1 MVALVETRQLNFNYP
16 DEAKKALDNISFS
29 AGKGEFVLI
38 AGASGSGKTTLLK
51 HLKKELSPIGKRSGE
66 RLYKGQPFS
75 TLTPIQSAK
84 EVGMVFQNPDN
95 QIVMDTVMGELAF
108 ALENCGCAPD
118 IINKRIAEMVS
129 FLGFQHLIEESIHTL
144 SAGQKQMIN
153 LASVLILQPELVL
166 LDEPT
171 AQLDPVATRDFLT
184 LLKRVQE
191 ELGMTIIISEHRLD
205 DVLPLATRLIFMES
219 GKISYE
225 DKPQRGV
232 LQLAKTA
239 PSKLFIPQ
247 IPRLFIELG
256 KGECYFTVNEG
267 QRNLPTFKPVQ
278 PVEIPANVEKEQEAN
293 LIAKKLTF
301 QYEAQGRCILR
312 ELSLSLPKQGSLAL
326 VGKNGTGKSTLLLVL
341 AGLLKPRRG
350 KVRIDKQAILKLDL
364 ATRYQKIG
372 YLSQNPSYHFAND
385 TVLAEFVERGAQLA
399 LKDTKKTAQ
408 KMLEKLEIEH
418 LALRNPFDCSGGE
431 QQLIALGITLL
442 SNPQILLLDEPTKG
456 LDPVRKATLGIYL
469 KELEKEGVL
478 IIVATHD
485 LEFAARY
492 FNETAM
498 LFEGRIISKAPT
510 KEFFSDNFFYTTSI
524 NRLVRHSLPNALIWE
539 DVLPYVEN

>member
-29 AGKGEFVLI
+29 VDKGEFVLI

-66 RLYKGQPFS
+66 RFYKGQPFS

-118 IINKRIAEMVS
+118 VINKRIAEMVS
-129 FLGFQHLIEESIHTL
+129 FLGFQHLMEESIHTL

-205 DVLPLATRLIFMES
+205 DVLPLATRLVFMES
-219 GKISYE
+219 GEIRYE
-225 DKPQRGV
+225 DTPKQGV
-232 LQLAKTA
+232 LQLAKATT
-239 PSKLFIPQ
+239 SKLFIPQ
-247 IPRLFIELG
+247 IPRFFIELG
-256 KGECYFTVNEG
+256 KGECYFTVNDG
-267 QRNLPTFKPVQ
+267 QKKLPHFKSLQ
-278 PVEIPANVEKEQEAN
+278 SEEIALNVPKAPEAGFV
-293 LIAKKLTF
+293 AKKITF
-301 QYEAQGRCILR
+301 QYEAHGRYILR
-312 ELSLSLPKQGSLAL
+312 DLSLSLPMKGSLAL
-326 VGKNGTGKSTLLLVL
+326 VGKNGSGKSTLLLIL
-341 AGLLKPRRG
+341 AGLLKPRQG
-350 KVRIDKQAILKLDL
+350 KVSLDKQAILKFDL
-364 ATRYQKIG
+364 TKRYQKIG
-372 YLSQNPSYHFAND
+372 YLSQNPSYHFAKD
-385 TVLAEFVERGAQLA
+385 SVLEELFERGEQLGLRDA
-399 LKDTKKTAQ
+399 KKAVED
-408 KMLEKLEIEH
+408 MLEKLGIEH

-431 QQLIALGITLL
+431 QQLVALGITLL

-456 LDPVRKATLGIYL
+456 LDPVRKATLGNYL
-469 KELEKEGVL
+469 TDLAKQGVL
-478 IIVATHD
+478 ILTATHD

-492 FNETAM
+492 FKETAM
-498 LFEGRIISKAPT
+498 LFDGRIISKAPT

-539 DVLPYVEN
+539 DVWPYVEN

>member
-129 FLGFQHLIEESIHTL
+129 FLGFQHLMEESIHTL

-225 DKPQRGV
+225 DKPKRSV

-312 ELSLSLPKQGSLAL
+312 E
-326 VGKNGTGKSTLLLVL
+326 
-341 AGLLKPRRG
+341 
-350 KVRIDKQAILKLDL
+350 
-364 ATRYQKIG
+364 
-372 YLSQNPSYHFAND
+372 
-385 TVLAEFVERGAQLA
+385 
-399 LKDTKKTAQ
+399 
-408 KMLEKLEIEH
+408 
-418 LALRNPFDCSGGE
+418 
-431 QQLIALGITLL
+431 
-442 SNPQILLLDEPTKG
+442 
-456 LDPVRKATLGIYL
+456 
-469 KELEKEGVL
+469 
-478 IIVATHD
+478 
-485 LEFAARY
+485 
-492 FNETAM
+492 
-498 LFEGRIISKAPT
+498 
-510 KEFFSDNFFYTTSI
+510 
-524 NRLVRHSLPNALIWE
+524 
-539 DVLPYVEN
+539 

>member
-29 AGKGEFVLI
+29 VDKGEFILI

-66 RLYKGQPFS
+66 RFYKGQPFS

-118 IINKRIAEMVS
+118 VINKRIAEMVS
-129 FLGFQHLIEESIHTL
+129 FLGFQHLMEESIHTL

-171 AQLDPVATRDFLT
+171 AQLDPVAARDFLT

-205 DVLPLATRLIFMES
+205 DVLPLATRLVFMES
-219 GKISYE
+219 GEIRYE
-225 DKPQRGV
+225 DTPKQGV
-232 LQLAKTA
+232 LQLAKATT
-239 PSKLFIPQ
+239 SKLFIPQ
-247 IPRLFIELG
+247 IPRFFIELG
-256 KGECYFTVNEG
+256 KGECYFTVNDG
-267 QRNLPTFKPVQ
+267 QKKLPHFKSLQ
-278 PVEIPANVEKEQEAN
+278 SEEIALNVPKAQEAGFV
-293 LIAKKLTF
+293 AKKITF
-301 QYEAQGRCILR
+301 QYEAHGRYILR
-312 ELSLSLPKQGSLAL
+312 DLSLSLPTKGSLAL
-326 VGKNGTGKSTLLLVL
+326 VGKNGSGKSTLLLIL

-350 KVRIDKQAILKLDL
+350 KVSLDKQAILKFDL
-364 ATRYQKIG
+364 TKRYQKIG
-372 YLSQNPSYHFAND
+372 YLSQNPSYHFAKD
-385 TVLAEFVERGAQLA
+385 SVLEELFERGDQLGLRDA
-399 LKDTKKTAQ
+399 KKAAED
-408 KMLEKLEIEH
+408 MLEKLGIEH

-431 QQLIALGITLL
+431 QQLVALGITLL

-456 LDPVRKATLGIYL
+456 LDPVRKATLGNYL
-469 KELEKEGVL
+469 TDLTKQGVL
-478 IIVATHD
+478 ILTATHD

-492 FNETAM
+492 FKETAM
-498 LFEGRIISKAPT
+498 LFDGRIISKAPT

-539 DVLPYVEN
+539 DVWPYVEN